1 MELREATDDDTERI
15 SELAHSTM
23 TAAYALSPQQLD
35 AIAEE
40 RFEEEPLTDAIE
52 SEERVVLVAEN
63 GESEAD
69 DEPVIVGFVLGE
81 HREEAGELRW
91 LFVDPEHRGKGVGT
105 ELYEAGSEALGGD
118 GTGHVTASVL
128 EANTQGGTFFER
140 VGLEE
145 ADERQVEIG
154 EQSFI
159 EYVYAEPSAIEGSD
173 GEVSEEYDRPDSD
186 ATDVTDADLPGTE
199 TRGNSTVARTDDGTD
214 THLDRKETESG
225 TEAPFVV
232 AYTDAEFTDRYGYY
246 CGNCGSLDT
255 VLDESERI
263 ECTDCG
269 NSHAP
274 RSEEAY
280 DGSYL

>member
-1 MELREATDDDTERI
+1 MELREADSAGVGRL
-15 SELAHSTM
+15 SELARSTM

-52 SEERVVLVAEN
+52 SEERVVLIAEN

-105 ELYEAGSEALGGD
+105 ELYEAGTEALTED
-118 GTGHVTASVL
+118 GAGRVTASVL

-145 ADERQVEIG
+145 ADQRQVEIG
-154 EQSFI
+154 EQSFV
-159 EYVYAEPSAIEGSD
+159 EYVYAEPSAIDGSD
-173 GEVSEEYDRPDSD
+173 GETSEASDEPDSD
-186 ATDVTDADLPGTE
+186 VTDVTDADLPETE
-199 TRGNSTVARTDDGTD
+199 MREGSTVARTDDGTD
-214 THLDRKETESG
+214 TYLDREETESG
-225 TEAPFVV
+225 TRAPFVV
-232 AYTDAEFTDRYGYY
+232 AYTDAEFTERYGYY